1 MAGSPTCLTLIYILW
16 QLTGSAASGPVK
28 ELVGSVGG
36 AVTFPLKSKVK
47 QVDSIVWTFNTTP
60 LVTIQPEGG
69 TIIVTQNRNRER
81 VDFPDGGYSLKLS
94 KLKKNDSGIYYVG
107 IYSSSLQQPST
118 QEYVLHVYEHLSK
131 PKVTMGLQSNKNGTC
146 VTNLTCCMEH
156 GEEDVIYT
164 WKALGQAANESHNGS
179 ILPISWRWGES
190 DMTFICVARNPVSR
204 NFSSPILA
212 RKLCEGD
219 CLSPLHRRLCPG
231 PTPSSAPSPHGNR
244 HCMETGGRWV
254 VTRLGGRWQVLQDLG
269 RFPELTF
276 LPSLCLHPFSE
287 GAADD
292 PDSSMVLLCLLLVP
306 LLLSLFVLG
315 LFLWFLKRERQEEYI
330 EEKKR
335 VDICRETPNIC
346 PHSGENTEY
355 DTIPHTNRT
364 ILKEDPANTVYSTV
378 EIPKKMENPHS
389 LLTMPDTPRLFAYE
403 NVI

>member
-16 QLTGSAASGPVK
+16 QLT
-28 ELVGSVGG
+28 
-36 AVTFPLKSKVK
+36 
-47 QVDSIVWTFNTTP
+47 
-60 LVTIQPEGG
+60 
-69 TIIVTQNRNRER
+69 
-81 VDFPDGGYSLKLS
+81 
-94 KLKKNDSGIYYVG
+94 
-107 IYSSSLQQPST
+107 
-118 QEYVLHVYEHLSK
+118 EHLSK

-212 RKLCEGD
+212 RKLCE
-219 CLSPLHRRLCPG
+219 
-231 PTPSSAPSPHGNR
+231 
-244 HCMETGGRWV
+244 
-254 VTRLGGRWQVLQDLG
+254 
-269 RFPELTF
+269 
-276 LPSLCLHPFSE
+276 
-287 GAADD
+287 
-292 PDSSMVLLCLLLVP
+292 
-306 LLLSLFVLG
+306 
-315 LFLWFLKRERQEEYI
+315 EYI

>member
-16 QLTGSAASGPVK
+16 QLT
-28 ELVGSVGG
+28 
-36 AVTFPLKSKVK
+36 
-47 QVDSIVWTFNTTP
+47 
-60 LVTIQPEGG
+60 
-69 TIIVTQNRNRER
+69 
-81 VDFPDGGYSLKLS
+81 
-94 KLKKNDSGIYYVG
+94 
-107 IYSSSLQQPST
+107 
-118 QEYVLHVYEHLSK
+118 EHLSK

-190 DMTFICVARNPVSR
+190 DMTFICVARNPVSS

-212 RKLCEGD
+212 RKLCEE
-219 CLSPLHRRLCPG
+219 S
-231 PTPSSAPSPHGNR
+231 
-244 HCMETGGRWV
+244 
-254 VTRLGGRWQVLQDLG
+254 
-269 RFPELTF
+269 
-276 LPSLCLHPFSE
+276 
-287 GAADD
+287 
-292 PDSSMVLLCLLLVP
+292 
-306 LLLSLFVLG
+306 
-315 LFLWFLKRERQEEYI
+315 I

-335 VDICRETPNIC
+335 ADIGRETPNIC